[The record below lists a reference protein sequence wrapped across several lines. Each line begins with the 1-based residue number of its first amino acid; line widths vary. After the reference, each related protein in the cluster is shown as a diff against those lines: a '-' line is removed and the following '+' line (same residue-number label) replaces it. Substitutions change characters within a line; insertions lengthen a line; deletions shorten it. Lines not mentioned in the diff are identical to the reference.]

1 MGAITF
7 VHYGSKHS
15 DVRGFAQLMPRKGG
29 SAWDLTY
36 IAPSLDDRQAM
47 PSTWCDLLRH
57 VIQAGAERQVL
68 RVYARPPEDSE
79 IEHLLRRSGF
89 ALVGHEEIF
98 ALTEPQSPSAPPRGF
113 RLADRQDSW
122 ELREL
127 HRKTIPPLVY
137 QACGAWQ
144 MDEWTSTLFGLS
156 HEQTN
161 YVWSDKGEIVAHF
174 GLGAGPKGYWI
185 ECVVRP
191 EYRGEL
197 LPHIQ
202 HLVSLTD
209 CSPSR
214 PIYFAVPDYTVG
226 LGWLLRTLGFR
237 SYSQQIVMV
246 AHTVQRVPFYR
257 PVTASALD
265 GCPEPTPQ

>member
-257 PVTASALD
+257 PVTASALE